1 MNAEPFMMAGT
12 GSFGTRINTALPGVA
27 QVKGGAEGM
36 FCGMLPTL
44 GLGVALKM
52 WDGAARASEIAM
64 ATLLDHLGVLPAGQ
78 RDEIVHPPVRN
89 VVGLLVGEMRPAK
102 SWLG

>member
-1 MNAEPFMMAGT
+1 
-12 GSFGTRINTALPGVA
+12 VA
-27 QVKGGAEGM
+27 QVKGGAEGV
-36 FCGMLPTL
+36 FCGMLPSL
-44 GLGVALKM
+44 GLGIALKM
-52 WDGAARASEIAM
+52 WDGAGRAAEVAM
-64 ATLLDHLGVLPAGQ
+64 ATLLDHLGILPAGQ